1 MAEIDR
7 INRKILQILESDGRI
22 SNTELASRA
31 GLSASACLRRVQEME
46 RNGVIRGYR
55 ALLDREAMGRGFTA
69 IVGVALSNHQLD
81 SQLTFEKAILD
92 APQVRECHNVT
103 GNYEYILRIEVADLN
118 AYKEFHS
125 EVLGTI
131 PGVQGITSFISME
144 TVKDEP

>member
-1 MAEIDR
+1 MADIDR

-31 GLSASACLRRVQEME
+31 GLSAAACLRRVQEME

-55 ALLDREAMGRGFTA
+55 ALLDRDAMGRGFTA

-92 APQVRECHNVT
+92 APQVRACHNVT

-118 AYKEFHS
+118 AYKQFHA

-131 PGVQGITSFISME
+131 PGVQGITSFISMD

>member
-1 MAEIDR
+1 MTDIDR

>member
-1 MAEIDR
+1 MTEIDR

-46 RNGVIRGYR
+46 RSGVIRGYR

-81 SQLTFEKAILD
+81 SQLTF
-92 APQVRECHNVT
+92 
-103 GNYEYILRIEVADLN
+103 
-118 AYKEFHS
+118 
-125 EVLGTI
+125 
-131 PGVQGITSFISME
+131 
-144 TVKDEP
+144 

>member
-1 MAEIDR
+1 MTDIDR

-31 GLSASACLRRVQEME
+31 GLSASACLRRVQDLE
-46 RNGVIRGYR
+46 RSGIIRGYR
-55 ALLDREAMGRGFTA
+55 TLLDREAMGRGFTA

-118 AYKEFHS
+118 AYKEFHA

>member
-1 MAEIDR
+1 MTEIDR
-7 INRKILQILESDGRI
+7 TNRKILQILESDGRI

-46 RNGVIRGYR
+46 RNGIIRGYR
-55 ALLDREAMGRGFTA
+55 ALLDREAMGRGFTVL
-69 IVGVALSNHQLD
+69 VGVALSSHQLD
-81 SQLTFEKAILD
+81 SQLTFERAILD

-118 AYKEFHS
+118 AYKQFHA

-131 PGVQGITSFISME
+131 PGVQGITSFISMD

>member
-1 MAEIDR
+1 MTDIDR

-46 RNGVIRGYR
+46 RSGVIRGYR

-81 SQLTFEKAILD
+81 SQLTFEKAILE

-118 AYKEFHS
+118 AYKQFHA

-131 PGVQGITSFISME
+131 PGVQGITSFISMD

>member
-1 MAEIDR
+1 MSEIDR
-7 INRKILQILESDGRI
+7 TNHKILQILESDGRI

-46 RNGVIRGYR
+46 RSGVIRGYR

-81 SQLTFEKAILD
+81 SQLTFEKAILE

-118 AYKEFHS
+118 AYKQFHA

-131 PGVQGITSFISME
+131 PGVQGITSFISMD